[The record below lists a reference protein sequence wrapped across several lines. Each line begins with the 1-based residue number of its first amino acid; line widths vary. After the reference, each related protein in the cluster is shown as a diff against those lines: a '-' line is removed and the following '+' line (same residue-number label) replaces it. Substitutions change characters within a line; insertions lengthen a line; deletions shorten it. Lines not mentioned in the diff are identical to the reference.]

1 MKKNILITGDS
12 GFIGTNLK
20 KEFGSRERLGGA
32 YDIEGW
38 DIKDGKDIFDGMLEV
53 SIKKADIVYHLA
65 AKTSVEGSFSHPE
78 EVFITNVL
86 GTARVAYLC
95 ALYKKKL
102 IYPSTGAVYHRELS
116 PYAESKAIAE
126 EIVKGVQ
133 KSTPVVILR
142 LYNVF
147 GEGMS
152 KESGSIMYN
161 FLHDKEIV
169 IYGDGE
175 QKRDFV
181 YVQDVVS
188 VMREAIKN
196 TWNGKTVE
204 VGTGKSYTINYVGG
218 LFAHFQ
224 KKKMIYKPP
233 RREIKWSIADT
244 QMLYSFYKKKLKT
257 NLEKNIKELCETY

>member
-1 MKKNILITGDS
+1 MKKCILITGS
-12 GFIGTNLK
+12 EGFIGTNVQ
-20 KEFGSRERLGGA
+20 KELGGA
-32 YDIEGW
+32 YDIDGW
-38 DIKDGKDIFDGMLEV
+38 DIKKGKDIFDRALEIH
-53 SIKKADIVYHLA
+53 IKKADIVYHLA
-65 AKTSVEGSFSHPE
+65 AKTSVEGSFAHPE
-78 EVFITNVL
+78 EVFMTNVL

-126 EIVKGVQ
+126 EIVRGVQ

-169 IYGDGE
+169 IYGDGD

-181 YVQDVVS
+181 YVGDVVS
-188 VMREAIKN
+188 IMREAMKRA
-196 TWNGKTVE
+196 WNGSIVD
-204 VGTGKSYTINYVGG
+204 VGMGQSYTINYVGG

-224 KKKMIYKPP
+224 HKKIVYHPP

-244 QMLYSFYKKKLKT
+244 QMLFSLYKKKLKT
-257 NLEKNIKELCETY
+257 NLEKNIKELCSQ